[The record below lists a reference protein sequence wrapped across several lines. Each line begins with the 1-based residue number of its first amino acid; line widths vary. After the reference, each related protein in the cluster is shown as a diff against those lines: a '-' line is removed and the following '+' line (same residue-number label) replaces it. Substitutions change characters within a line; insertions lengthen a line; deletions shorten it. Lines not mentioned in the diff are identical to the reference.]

1 MAKPI
6 LVVRVYQVDRKRAN
20 EITKTVEKIV
30 GYEYHVLTVSTMGN
44 DLPPSFECFNDCK
57 GLPDVD
63 IEKLI
68 NDLKNG

>member
-44 DLPPSFECFNDCK
+44 DLP
-57 GLPDVD
+57 G
-63 IEKLI
+63 
-68 NDLKNG
+68 